1 MFKFSPCSVGCKA
14 LLLLSLWA
22 TTATISVSQEQHFR
36 EVSGSVRDQHGHPLN
51 KAIVQLENEDT
62 RALETYIADGD
73 GAFHFKHVSSDTDYE
88 VWARFNGKESKKFAL
103 SKFNDKPSVTLRL
116 VVEF

>member
-1 MFKFSPCSVGCKA
+1 MLKFSMRTASCKA
-14 LLLLSLWA
+14 LLLLSLSA
-22 TTATISVSQEQHFR
+22 TTATLSLGQEQHFR

-62 RALETYIADGD
+62 HALETYIADGD

-103 SKFNDKPSVTLRL
+103 SKFNDKSSVALRL